1 MIRLLTVGCLCAAGL
16 QIAIWSGLVS
26 GWTTLVA
33 SPLGDA
39 ATKLERAT
47 EPRSALT
54 SPADPL
60 NRDVAAAGE
69 ENRKLKEPWRETS
82 AAQSARAVA
91 DLAAARDENRALT
104 ARHREAEKKVS
115 DAVEKLVRERARAEA
130 LDRDLAAARQEI
142 RTLKVRQSDDAQQVS
157 AAEQQLLAQKGA
169 RVLAQERARAEALD
183 RDLAATGH
191 EIQTPETRQS
201 DGAQQVS
208 AVEQQLAQE
217 RARAEALDRD
227 LAAARQQIQTLE
239 TRQSDGAQQ
248 VSAVEQQLAQERA
261 RAEALDRDLAAAR
274 QQIQTLETRRSDGA
288 QQVSAAEQEL
298 AQERARA
305 EALDRDLA
313 AARQEILTLKVDQ
326 ANAAQDAS
334 AGEPTRARERAR
346 AEALAGNLAA
356 VREENRTTV
365 RADAVANNT
374 SVLRPEFPR
383 NENDESAL
391 HNSNDPGPTSHTMAT
406 AVPSANTLAA
416 VQQNR
421 TPSEAETYDAHMVP
435 AEAIH
440 PLDSNEIA
448 SSLRR
453 GDALVA
459 SGDVAAAR
467 LVLRR
472 AADAGDARAA
482 MTLAGTYDP
491 AILEKLGVRG
501 VVPDLAMARGWYEK
515 AKKFGAVEATQRLE
529 LLASRQH

>member
-1 MIRLLTVGCLCAAGL
+1 MMRLMMRLLTIACLCAAGL

-26 GWTTLVA
+26 GWTTLVG
-33 SPLGDA
+33 SSLGDA

-69 ENRKLKEPWRETS
+69 ENRKLKEARRETS

-91 DLAAARDENRALT
+91 DLAATREETRTLT
-104 ARHREAEKKVS
+104 ARHREAEKKAS
-115 DAVEKLVRERARAEA
+115 DAVEKQVQERARAEA

-142 RTLKVRQSDDAQQVS
+142 QTLKMRQSDGVQQVS
-157 AAEQQLLAQKGA
+157 AADQLLAQKGA
-169 RVLAQERARAEALD
+169 RVLAHERARAEALD
-183 RDLAATGH
+183 RDLAATG
-191 EIQTPETRQS
+191 
-201 DGAQQVS
+201 
-208 AVEQQLAQE
+208 QE
-217 RARAEALDRD
+217 
-227 LAAARQQIQTLE
+227 IQTLE

-274 QQIQTLETRRSDGA
+274 QEIQTLKVRQSDGA

-313 AARQEILTLKVDQ
+313 AARREIQTLKVDQ

-334 AGEPTRARERAR
+334 AGERARARERAR
-346 AEALAGNLAA
+346 GEALAGNLAA

-365 RADAVANNT
+365 RADAVADNT
-374 SVLRPEFPR
+374 SVPRPEFPR

-391 HNSNDPGPTSHTMAT
+391 HNSNDPGPTGHTMAT

-421 TPSEAETYDAHMVP
+421 TPSEAETYDTHMVP
-435 AEAIH
+435 ADAIH

-491 AILEKLGVRG
+491 AILEKLGVHG
-501 VVPDLAMARGWYEK
+501 VAPDLAMARGWYEK
-515 AKKFGAVEATQRLE
+515 AKKFGATEATQRLE
-529 LLASRQH
+529 LLASKQH